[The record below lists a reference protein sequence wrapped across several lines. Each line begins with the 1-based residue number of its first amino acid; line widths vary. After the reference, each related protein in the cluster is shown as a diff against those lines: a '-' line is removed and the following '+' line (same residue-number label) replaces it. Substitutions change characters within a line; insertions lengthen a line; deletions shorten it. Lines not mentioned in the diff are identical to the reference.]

1 MRTVG
6 EILKKARQEKN
17 LAFDEI
23 EKSLRIRKKFLMA
36 LEENAWDKLP
46 SLPYI
51 KGFLKNYST
60 FLGLNAEEMTA
71 IFRRQFSFR
80 EKGGIMPTGLA
91 HPLNEPFFRFTPSIV
106 VSIAVLSFILFFFG
120 YLFFQYNT
128 YISPPN
134 LVVDK
139 PKEGELFMSDRTD
152 VAGKSDI
159 DAVVSVNNLKIASN
173 TKGEFVTT
181 VHLSPGINTII
192 IDSTSKYGKKKTIT
206 RTISA
211 QTSP

>member
-17 LAFDEI
+17 LTLDEI

-36 LEENAWDKLP
+36 LEENAWDMLP

-51 KGFLKNYST
+51 KGFLKNYSA

-80 EKGGIMPTGLA
+80 EKGGIMPSGLA
-91 HPLNEPFFRFTPSIV
+91 HPFNEPFFHFTPHIV
-106 VSIAVLSFILFFFG
+106 VGITIIAFILFFFG
-120 YLFFQYNT
+120 YLFIQYNT

-134 LVVDK
+134 LTIDK
-139 PKEGELFMSDRTD
+139 PKEGELIVSDRTD
-152 VAGKSDI
+152 VTGKSDN

-173 TKGEFVTT
+173 AK
-181 VHLSPGINTII
+181 
-192 IDSTSKYGKKKTIT
+192 
-206 RTISA
+206 
-211 QTSP
+211 